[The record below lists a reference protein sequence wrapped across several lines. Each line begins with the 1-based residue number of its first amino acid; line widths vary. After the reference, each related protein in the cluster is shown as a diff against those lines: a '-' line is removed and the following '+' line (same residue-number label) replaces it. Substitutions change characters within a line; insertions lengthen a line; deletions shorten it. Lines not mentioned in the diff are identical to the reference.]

1 MPGRVFRIH
10 RPTDRKYQLHQC
22 LPHTSKN
29 QTGQSVDYFMRNP
42 LGNHHIILMG
52 DHEKVIHEFMQ
63 LNSCKLVE

>member
-1 MPGRVFRIH
+1 MMQP
-10 RPTDRKYQLHQC
+10 
-22 LPHTSKN
+22 
-29 QTGQSVDYFMRNP
+29 VDYFMRNP